1 MVPQVEISNA
11 QNRSKSTYEVQ
22 RLQWKLKLE
31 FDLYSVF
38 AIGYYATESSNQL
51 RRRLFCLDS

>member
-11 QNRSKSTYEVQ
+11 GNRSKSTYEVQ

-38 AIGYYATESSNQL
+38 AIGYYGTESVFESTEET
-51 RRRLFCLDS
+51 FFFV